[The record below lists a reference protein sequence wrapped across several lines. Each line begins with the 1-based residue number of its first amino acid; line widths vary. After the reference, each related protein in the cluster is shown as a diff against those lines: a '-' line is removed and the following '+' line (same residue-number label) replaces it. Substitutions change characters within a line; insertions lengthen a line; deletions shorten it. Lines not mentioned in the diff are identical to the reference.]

1 VCFRNYCVTE
11 GLLSAFIL
19 KRVLAFV
26 RLDWSGSKLVGGYN
40 VNFASLAVWLAQ
52 RGTSLLHLLLLCHDM
67 EYARCSPR
75 VAVDTNALLMDL
87 QNYEKINL
95 FSV

>member
-1 VCFRNYCVTE
+1 MCFRNYCVTE

-52 RGTSLLHLLLLCHDM
+52 RGTSL
-67 EYARCSPR
+67 
-75 VAVDTNALLMDL
+75 
-87 QNYEKINL
+87 
-95 FSV
+95 